1 MLKIGTCRG
10 YTEGYMI
17 GKWCWIVIGCGN
29 MCDWCVNG
37 YTVNY
42 DHIHDMLNLT
52 QSEVADFRH
61 VRG

>member
-1 MLKIGTCRG
+1 
-10 YTEGYMI
+10 MI

-29 MCDWCVNG
+29 MCHWCVNG

-42 DHIHDMLNLT
+42 DHIHDMLTLT
-52 QSEVADFRH
+52 QNEVADFRH